1 MTVHFLFHFSGSI
14 STHSMPSGTMVR
26 PVTCLFCARLY
37 SGMKRTRTSVNC
49 RADTSSGVST
59 P

>member
-1 MTVHFLFHFSGSI
+1 
-14 STHSMPSGTMVR
+14 MPSGTMVR

-37 SGMKRTRTSVNC
+37 SGMKRTHTSVNC
-49 RADTSSGVST
+49 RADTSSSVST